1 MTGKS
6 KLLLP
11 ILYALRLDVD
21 SSSQL
26 NFFQDV
32 AVTFFSTELKEV
44 NLENTFK
51 DGILTIP
58 LKHFQTV
65 SRV

>member
-21 SSSQL
+21 SSSEL
-26 NFFQDV
+26 NFFQDFTV
-32 AVTFFSTELKEV
+32 PFSSTKSQEV
-44 NLENTFK
+44 SLENSVR
-51 DGILTIP
+51 DGKITIP
-58 LKHFQTV
+58 LKHF
-65 SRV
+65 